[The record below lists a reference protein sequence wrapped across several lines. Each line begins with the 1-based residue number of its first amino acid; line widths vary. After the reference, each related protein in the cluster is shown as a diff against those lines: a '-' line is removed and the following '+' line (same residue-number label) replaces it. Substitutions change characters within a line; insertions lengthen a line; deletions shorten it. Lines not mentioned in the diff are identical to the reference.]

1 MDSCRE
7 IKTYKT
13 NGRTEKRA
21 SETLS
26 DVLASAAMLFGFL
39 FYFIGS
45 VADKA
50 ARAVRT
56 GSFAYFMGLHRRAVC
71 GIGAGIAIFTLIG
84 IVGGIEAGL
93 ISLAIG
99 TPLCLG
105 LALAVKIFAED

>member
-13 NGRTEKRA
+13 NVKTEKR
-21 SETLS
+21 SSVTLT
-26 DVLASAAMLFGFL
+26 DVLASAAMIFGFIA
-39 FYFIGS
+39 YFFGA

-50 ARAVRT
+50 WRAVRT

-71 GIGAGIAIFTLIG
+71 GVGAGIALFTLIG

-105 LALAVKIFAED
+105 LALAVKLFADD